1 MLRNFSQFRGMANQY
16 DDYSEYIDPV
26 FASVGATVY
35 SNELAKKIR
44 GENLKLKEQGKRVW
58 NLIPQDGFQERVCLA
73 DADLVI
79 CGGKK
84 GGGKVLTNDS
94 DIITP
99 FGMRKNGDL
108 KVGDIISNPCTG
120 GMERVVEIYEH
131 PAHDFYRLFF
141 DDGSWVDCGLEHLW
155 KVRQSGYTHKRRNLY
170 GLGVEDDYRIWTF
183 GMIKKWLDEQ
193 EEGKHYMSGAKCR
206 SRKYLIVPLCE
217 PVRFTRAGNCMRRT
231 DIDPYVIGAVIG
243 DGCLTESATRYCDA
257 RLTSADN
264 DIIRE
269 FKKAGVVVSAMT
281 QRKGSKATDYELMSD
296 KLREQLSISKLYG
309 CKSADKF
316 IPTCYKFAT
325 IDERKAIIQGLM
337 DTDGY
342 IDNRGHCY
350 FTSVSRTLA
359 EDVQFIIR
367 SLGGWA
373 SISVDTNTG
382 YKDSHGNSVK
392 CQDAYTVSIKMKDT
406 SMLFRLPRKKARC
419 RRFNGGL
426 SEVARRIVG
435 YEHIG
440 TKDGRC
446 ITVDSPDS
454 LYMTNDFIVTHN
466 TWVSLF
472 KALYYIYNPDVAMY
486 AFRRLEDD
494 VKRGPWKA
502 SKPIF
507 RGFGVAKEASYEW
520 SFLDGQGATM
530 KMEHLQDLGKVSDR
544 FRGAELA
551 YLDIE
556 ELPEFTRDNI
566 GVIQDFLAV
575 NRNTAGVR
583 SQMVCTCNPVGRSNK
598 LRILLDWY
606 IDPDT
611 DTIIPE
617 RDGKKRYLFFYG
629 KDITEIAWG
638 NSWQEVYSHPAAKQK
653 IDILLKGREGMSPE
667 DMILT
672 MQFIEGDYS
681 DNRILQLTDKRY
693 ISRLAS
699 SGGESVANDLQGVW
713 RDIDSGTGLI
723 TRDDMEAFFDN
734 AERRDGT
741 MRATADVALTG
752 DFMVLFAFDGHHVC
766 DMEAWRGAPT
776 DEIPAFIDKFLR
788 KNGVREENF
797 AYDSNGLGLWLKD
810 SFKRSFQFNN
820 KSAASDPK
828 LWNNLKSE
836 SAEKF
841 VKALKGREF
850 SISEELL
857 RRRFTDSKGHAFT
870 VSDRLME
877 ERMAIKRKDS
887 DEARFEIIAK
897 KQMKIEIGHSPDFV
911 EALFMVMPL
920 FERRKALVRTNFS
933 FIM

>member
-1 MLRNFSQFRGMANQY
+1 MMQIRVMDRKAEDLSG
-16 DDYSEYIDPV
+16 YIDPV

-44 GENLKLKEQGKRVW
+44 EDNLRLKTQGKRIWDLV
-58 NLIPQDGFQERVCLA
+58 PQEGFQERVCLA

-108 KVGDIISNPCTG
+108 KVGDIISDPCTG
-120 GMERVVEIYEH
+120 GMERVIEIYEH

-155 KVRQSGYTHKRRNLY
+155 KVRQTGYTHKRRNLY

-206 SRKYLIVPLCE
+206 SRKYLVVPLCE
-217 PVRFTRAGNCMRRT
+217 PVRFTRVGNCMRRT

-243 DGCLTESATRYCDA
+243 DGCLTESATRFCDA
-257 RLTSADN
+257 KFTSADD
-264 DIIRE
+264 DITRE
-269 FKKAGVVVSAMT
+269 LKRAGIVVST
-281 QRKGSKATDYELMSD
+281 LTRRKGSKATDYELLSD
-296 KLREQLSISKLYG
+296 KLREQLSMSKLYG
-309 CKSADKF
+309 CKSTDKF

-325 IDERKAIIQGLM
+325 IDERRAIIQGLM

-350 FTSVSRTLA
+350 FTSVSHTLA

-373 SISVDTNTG
+373 SISVDTNSG
-382 YKDSHGNSVK
+382 YKDSNGNFIK

-446 ITVDSPDS
+446 ITVDSPNS

-466 TWVSLF
+466 TWVSLY
-472 KALYYIYNPDVAMY
+472 KSLYYIHNPDVAMY

-507 RGFGVAKEASYEW
+507 RGFGTPKEASYEW
-520 SFLDGQGATM
+520 SFLDGAGATL

-566 GVIQDFLAV
+566 NVIQDFLSV
-575 NRNTAGVR
+575 NRNTAGVK

-598 LRILLDWY
+598 LRALLDWY
-606 IDPDT
+606 IDPET
-611 DTIIPE
+611 DTVIPE
-617 RDGKKRYLFFYG
+617 RDGRKRWLFFYG
-629 KDITEIAWG
+629 KDVTEIAWG
-638 NSWQEVYSHPAAKQK
+638 DSWQEVYDHPRARQK
-653 IDILLKGREGMSPE
+653 IDLLLKGRDDIGPE
-667 DMILT
+667 DLILT

-681 DNRILQLTDKRY
+681 DNKILQITDKRY

-699 SGGESVANDLQGVW
+699 SGGESVVNDLQGIW
-713 RDIDSGTGLI
+713 RDMDSGTGLI
-723 TRDDMEAFFDN
+723 TAADMEAFFN
-734 AERRDGT
+734 NTERRDGV

-820 KSAASDPK
+820 KSAASDSK

-850 SISEELL
+850 SISEDLL
-857 RRRFTDSKGHAFT
+857 RRQFTDRRGRTFN
-870 VSDRLME
+870 VRDRLMD
-877 ERMAIKRKDS
+877 ERRAVKRKDT
-887 DEARFEIIAK
+887 DEARFEIIVK
-897 KQMKIEIGHSPDFV
+897 KQMKLEIGHSPDFI

-920 FERRKALVRTNFS
+920 FERKTGLVRKNFD
-933 FIM
+933 FII

>member
-1 MLRNFSQFRGMANQY
+1 MARFTEEF
-16 DDYSEYIDPV
+16 SEYIDPV

-35 SNELAKKIR
+35 SNELAEKIR
-44 GENLKLKEQGKRVW
+44 GENLKLKAQGKRVW
-58 NLIPQDGFQERVCLA
+58 NLIPQKGFQERVCLA

-79 CGGKK
+79 CGGRK
-84 GGGKVLTNDS
+84 GGGKILTNDS

-99 FGMRKNGDL
+99 FGVRKNGDL
-108 KVGDIISNPCTG
+108 KVGDIISDPCTG
-120 GMERVVEIYEH
+120 GMERVIEIYEH
-131 PAHDFYRLFF
+131 PAHDFYRIFF
-141 DDGSWVDCGLEHLW
+141 DDGSWADCGLEHLW
-155 KVRQSGYTHKRRNLY
+155 KVRQTGYTHRRRRLY

-193 EEGKHYMSGAKCR
+193 EEGKHYMSGVKCR
-206 SRKYLIVPLCE
+206 SRKYLVIPLCE
-217 PVRFTRAGNCMRRT
+217 PVKFTRVGKDMEKT
-231 DIDPYVIGAVIG
+231 DIDPYVIGAIIG
-243 DGCLTESATRYCDA
+243 DGCLTEAATRCCDA
-257 RLTSADN
+257 KYTCAD
-264 DIIRE
+264 DEIIKEIER
-269 FKKAGVVVSAMT
+269 AGVSVSSPLR
-281 QRKGSKATDYELMSD
+281 RKSGRASDYELRSD
-296 KLREQLSISKLYG
+296 KLRGQLSMSKLYG
-309 CKSADKF
+309 CKSAGKF
-316 IPTCYKFAT
+316 IPACYKFAT
-325 IDERKAIIQGLM
+325 IDERLAIIQGLM

-342 IDNRGHCY
+342 IDKRGHCY

-359 EDVQFIIR
+359 EDVQFVIR

-382 YKDSHGNSVK
+382 YKDSHGNFVK

-406 SMLFRLPRKKARC
+406 SILFRLPRKKARC

-446 ITVDSPDS
+446 ITVDSPGS

-507 RGFGVAKEASYEW
+507 RGFGIPKEASYEW
-520 SFLDGQGATM
+520 SFLDGQGATL
-530 KMEHLQDLGKVSDR
+530 KMEHLQDLSKVSDR

-551 YLDIE
+551 YLDLE

-566 GVIQDFLAV
+566 NVIQDFLAV

-583 SQMVCTCNPVGRSNK
+583 SQMVCTCNPVGKSNK

-606 IDPDT
+606 IDPET
-611 DTIIPE
+611 DTVIPE

-638 NSWQEVYSHPAAKQK
+638 DSWQEVYSHPAAKQK
-653 IDILLKGREGMSPE
+653 IDLLLKGRDGMGPE

-713 RDIDSGTGLI
+713 RDIDSGSGLI
-723 TRDDMEAFFDN
+723 TREDMEAFFDN
-734 AERRDGT
+734 TERRDGT

-776 DEIPAFIDKFLR
+776 DEIPAFIDKFLE
-788 KNGVREENF
+788 KNGVRHENF
-797 AYDSNGLGLWLKD
+797 SYDSNGLGLWLKD
-810 SFKRSFQFNN
+810 SFKQSFQFNN
-820 KSAASDPK
+820 KSAASDTR

-850 SISEELL
+850 SISEDLL
-857 RRRFTDSKGHAFT
+857 RRTFTDSRGRSFT
-870 VSDRLME
+870 VADRLME
-877 ERMAIKRKDS
+877 ERMAVKRKDS

-897 KQMKIEIGHSPDFV
+897 KQMKLEIGHSPDFI

-920 FERRKALVRTNFS
+920 FERKKTLVRTNFD
-933 FIM
+933 FII

>member
-1 MLRNFSQFRGMANQY
+1 MTKRRTE
-16 DDYSEYIDPV
+16 DYSEHIDPV

-35 SNELAKKIR
+35 SGELARKLR
-44 GENLKLKEQGKRVW
+44 DENLRLKAQGRRVW
-58 NLIPQDGFQERVCLA
+58 NLIPQEGFQERVCLA

-94 DIITP
+94 DIVTP

-108 KVGDIISNPCTG
+108 KVGDIISDPCTG
-120 GMERVVEIYEH
+120 GMERVIEIYEH
-131 PAHDFYRLFF
+131 PGHDFYRVFF
-141 DDGSWVDCGLEHLW
+141 DDGSWADCGLEHLW
-155 KVRQSGYTHKRRNLY
+155 KVRQTGLTHKRRNLY
-170 GLGVEDDYRIWTF
+170 GPGVDDDYRIWTF
-183 GMIKKWLDEQ
+183 GMIKEWLDEQ
-193 EEGKHYMSGAKCR
+193 DMGAHHMNGAKCR
-206 SRKYLIVPLCE
+206 SKKHLVTPLCE
-217 PVRFTRAGNCMRRT
+217 PVKFTRVGNDMKRT
-231 DIDPYVIGAVIG
+231 DIDPYVIGAIIG
-243 DGCLTESATRYCDA
+243 DGCLTEAATRCCDA
-257 RLTSADN
+257 RYTSAD
-264 DIIRE
+264 DEIIKELER
-269 FKKAGVVVSAMT
+269 AGISVSSPSR
-281 QRKGSKATDYELMSD
+281 RKGSKSADYELRSD
-296 KLREQLSISKLYG
+296 KLREQLSISGLYG

-325 IDERKAIIQGLM
+325 IDERRAIVQGLM
-337 DTDGY
+337 DSDGY
-342 IDNRGHCY
+342 VDKRGHCSL
-350 FTSVSRTLA
+350 TSVSRTLA

-382 YKDSHGNSVK
+382 YKDDNGNFVK

-406 SMLFRLPRKKARC
+406 SVLFRLPRKKERC
-419 RRFNGGL
+419 RRVNGGL

-435 YEHIG
+435 YEHVG
-440 TKDGRC
+440 TQDGRC
-446 ITVDSPDS
+446 ITVDSQNS

-466 TWVSLF
+466 TWVSLY
-472 KALYYIYNPDVAMY
+472 KALYYLHNPDVSMY

-494 VKRGPWKA
+494 VRRGPWKA

-507 RGFGVAKEASYEW
+507 RGFGIPKEASYEW
-520 SFLDGQGATM
+520 SFLDGAGATL
-530 KMEHLQDLGKVSDR
+530 KMEHLQDLGKISDR

-566 GVIQDFLAV
+566 NIIQDFLSV

-598 LRILLDWY
+598 LRTFLDWY

-629 KDITEIAWG
+629 KDVTDIAWG
-638 NSWQEVYSHPAAKQK
+638 GTWQEVYDHPRAKQK
-653 IDILLKGREGMSPE
+653 IDMLLKGRDDMGPE

-681 DNRILQLTDKRY
+681 DNRILQLTDRRY
-693 ISRLAS
+693 ISRMAS
-699 SGGESVANDLQGVW
+699 SGDESVVQNLQGIW
-713 RDIDSGTGLI
+713 RDVDSGTGLI
-723 TRDDMEAFFDN
+723 SRDDMDAFFEN
-734 AERRDGT
+734 TERRDGT

-788 KNGVREENF
+788 KNGVRRENF
-797 AYDSNGLGLWLKD
+797 SYDSNGLGLWLKD
-810 SFKRSFQFNN
+810 SFKQSFQFNN
-820 KSAASDPK
+820 KSAASDSR

-841 VKALKGREF
+841 VKALKSREF
-850 SISEELL
+850 SISEEIL
-857 RRRFTDSKGHAFT
+857 RRQFTDMRNRTFT
-870 VSDRLME
+870 VRDRLME
-877 ERMAIKRKDS
+877 ERSAVKRKDT
-887 DEARFEIIAK
+887 DEARFEIISK
-897 KQMKIEIGHSPDFV
+897 KQMKLEIGHSPDFI

-920 FERRKALVRTNFS
+920 FERRRAMVRTNFS

>member
-1 MLRNFSQFRGMANQY
+1 MARFTEEF
-16 DDYSEYIDPV
+16 SEYIDPV

-44 GENLKLKEQGKRVW
+44 GENLKLKAQGKRVW
-58 NLIPQDGFQERVCLA
+58 NLIPQEGFQERVCLA

-79 CGGKK
+79 CGGRK

-99 FGMRKNGDL
+99 FGIRKNGDL
-108 KVGDIISNPCTG
+108 KVGDIISDPCTG
-120 GMERVVEIYEH
+120 GMERVIEIYEH

-141 DDGSWVDCGLEHLW
+141 DDGSWADCGLEHLW
-155 KVRQSGYTHKRRNLY
+155 KVRQTGYTHKRRRLY

-206 SRKYLIVPLCE
+206 SRKYLVVPLCE
-217 PVRFTRAGNCMRRT
+217 PVRFTRAGDCMRRT

-269 FKKAGVVVSAMT
+269 LKKAGVVVSAMT

-296 KLREQLSISKLYG
+296 KLREQLLISKLYS

-316 IPTCYKFAT
+316 IPACYKFAT
-325 IDERKAIIQGLM
+325 IDERRAIIQGLM

-342 IDNRGHCY
+342 VDKRGHCC

-382 YKDSHGNSVK
+382 YRNGNGDFIK

-406 SMLFRLPRKKARC
+406 SVLFRLPRKKERC

-426 SEVARRIVG
+426 SEVAKRIVG
-435 YEHIG
+435 YKHIG

-466 TWVSLF
+466 TWVSLY
-472 KALYYIYNPDVAMY
+472 KALYYIYNSDVAMY

-507 RGFGVAKEASYEW
+507 RGFGIPKEASYEW
-520 SFLDGQGATM
+520 SFLDGQGATL
-530 KMEHLQDLGKVSDR
+530 KMEHLQDLSKVSDR

-551 YLDIE
+551 YLDLE

-566 GVIQDFLAV
+566 NVIQDFLAV

-583 SQMVCTCNPVGRSNK
+583 SQMVCTCNPVGKSNK

-606 IDPDT
+606 IDPET
-611 DTIIPE
+611 DTVIPE

-638 NSWQEVYSHPAAKQK
+638 DSWQEVYSHPAAKQK
-653 IDILLKGREGMSPE
+653 IDLLLKGRDGMGPE

-713 RDIDSGTGLI
+713 RDIDSGSGLI
-723 TRDDMEAFFDN
+723 TREDMEVFFDN
-734 AERRDGT
+734 TERRDGT

-766 DMEAWRGAPT
+766 DMEAWRGAPS
-776 DEIPAFIDKFLR
+776 DEIPSFIDKFLR
-788 KNGVREENF
+788 KNGVRRENF
-797 AYDSNGLGLWLKD
+797 SYDSNGLGLWLKD
-810 SFKRSFQFNN
+810 SFKQSFQFNN
-820 KSAASDPK
+820 KSAASDTR

-841 VKALKGREF
+841 VKALKSREF
-850 SISEELL
+850 SISEDLL
-857 RRRFTDSKGHAFT
+857 RRRFTDSRGRTFSVA
-870 VSDRLME
+870 DRLME
-877 ERMAIKRKDS
+877 ERMAVKRKDS

-897 KQMKIEIGHSPDFV
+897 KQMKLEIGHSPDFI

-920 FERRKALVRTNFS
+920 FEKKKTLVRTNFD
-933 FIM
+933 FII

>member
-1 MLRNFSQFRGMANQY
+1 MARFTEEF
-16 DDYSEYIDPV
+16 SEYIDPV

-44 GENLKLKEQGKRVW
+44 GENLKLKAQGKRVW
-58 NLIPQDGFQERVCLA
+58 NLIPQEGFQERVCLA

-79 CGGKK
+79 CGGRK
-84 GGGKVLTNDS
+84 GGGKILTNDS

-108 KVGDIISNPCTG
+108 KVGDIISDPCTG
-120 GMERVVEIYEH
+120 GMERVIEIYEH
-131 PAHDFYRLFF
+131 PAHDFYRIFF

-155 KVRQSGYTHKRRNLY
+155 KVRQTGHTHRRRRLY

-193 EEGKHYMSGAKCR
+193 EEGKHCMSGAKCR
-206 SRKYLIVPLCE
+206 SKKYLVIPLCE
-217 PVRFTRAGNCMRRT
+217 PVKFTRVGKDMEKT
-231 DIDPYVIGAVIG
+231 DIDPYVIGAIIG
-243 DGCLTESATRYCDA
+243 DGCLTETATRFCDA
-257 RLTSADN
+257 KFTSADD

-269 FKKAGVVVSAMT
+269 LKRAGIVVST
-281 QRKGSKATDYELMSD
+281 LTRRKGSKATDYELRSD

-316 IPTCYKFAT
+316 IPACYKFAT
-325 IDERKAIIQGLM
+325 IDERLAIIQGLM

-342 IDNRGHCY
+342 IDKRGHCCY
-350 FTSVSRTLA
+350 TSVSRRLA
-359 EDVQFIIR
+359 EDVQFVIR

-382 YKDSHGNSVK
+382 YKDSHGNFVK

-406 SMLFRLPRKKARC
+406 SILFRLPRKKARC

-426 SEVARRIVG
+426 SEVAKRIVG

-507 RGFGVAKEASYEW
+507 RGFGIPKEASYEW
-520 SFLDGQGATM
+520 SFLDGQGATL
-530 KMEHLQDLGKVSDR
+530 KMEHLQDLSKVSDR

-551 YLDIE
+551 YLDLE

-583 SQMVCTCNPVGRSNK
+583 SQMVCTCNPVGKSNK
-598 LRILLDWY
+598 LRTLLDWY
-606 IDPDT
+606 IDPET
-611 DTIIPE
+611 DTVIPE

-653 IDILLKGREGMSPE
+653 IDLLLKGRDGMGPE

-713 RDIDSGTGLI
+713 RDIDSGSGLI
-723 TRDDMEAFFDN
+723 TREDMEAFFDN
-734 AERRDGT
+734 TERRDGT

-752 DFMVLFAFDGHHVC
+752 DFMVLFAFDGRHVC

-776 DEIPAFIDKFLR
+776 DEIPAFIDKFLS
-788 KNGVREENF
+788 KNGVRRENF
-797 AYDSNGLGLWLKD
+797 SYDSNGLGLWLKD
-810 SFKRSFQFNN
+810 SFKQSFQFNN
-820 KSAASDPK
+820 KSAASDTR

-857 RRRFTDSKGHAFT
+857 RRTYTDSRGRTFSVA
-870 VSDRLME
+870 DRLME
-877 ERMAIKRKDS
+877 ERMAVKRKDA

-897 KQMKIEIGHSPDFV
+897 KQMKLEIGHSPDFI

-920 FERRKALVRTNFS
+920 FERKKTMARTNFD
-933 FIM
+933 FII

>member
-1 MLRNFSQFRGMANQY
+1 MARFTEEF
-16 DDYSEYIDPV
+16 SEYIDPV

-44 GENLKLKEQGKRVW
+44 GENLKLKAQGKRVW
-58 NLIPQDGFQERVCLA
+58 NLIPQEGFQERVCLA

-79 CGGKK
+79 CGGRK

-99 FGMRKNGDL
+99 FGIRKNGDL
-108 KVGDIISNPCTG
+108 KVGDIISDPCTG
-120 GMERVVEIYEH
+120 GMERVIEIYEH
-131 PAHDFYRLFF
+131 PAHDFYRIFF

-155 KVRQSGYTHKRRNLY
+155 KVRQTGYTHKRRRLY

-206 SRKYLIVPLCE
+206 SRKYLVVPLCE

-257 RLTSADN
+257 RLTSVDS

-269 FKKAGVVVSAMT
+269 LKKAGVVVSAMT
-281 QRKGSKATDYELMSD
+281 QRKGSKTTDYELMSD
-296 KLREQLSISKLYG
+296 KLREQLLISKLYG

-316 IPTCYKFAT
+316 IPACYKFAT
-325 IDERKAIIQGLM
+325 IDERRAIIQGLM

-373 SISVDTNTG
+373 SISIDTNSG
-382 YKDSHGNSVK
+382 YKDSNGDFVK
-392 CQDAYTVSIKMKDT
+392 CQDAYTVSIKTKDT
-406 SMLFRLPRKKARC
+406 SELFRLPRKKARC

-435 YEHIG
+435 YKHIG

-466 TWVSLF
+466 TWVSLY

-507 RGFGVAKEASYEW
+507 RGFGIPKEASYEW
-520 SFLDGQGATM
+520 SFLDGQGATL
-530 KMEHLQDLGKVSDR
+530 KMEHLQDLSKVSDR

-551 YLDIE
+551 YLDLE

-566 GVIQDFLAV
+566 NVIQDFLAV

-583 SQMVCTCNPVGRSNK
+583 SQMVCTCNPVGKSNK

-606 IDPDT
+606 IDPET
-611 DTIIPE
+611 DTVIPE

-638 NSWQEVYSHPAAKQK
+638 DSWQEVYSHPAAKQK
-653 IDILLKGREGMSPE
+653 IDLLLKGRDGMGPE

-681 DNRILQLTDKRY
+681 NNRILQLTDKRY

-713 RDIDSGTGLI
+713 RDIDSGSGLI
-723 TRDDMEAFFDN
+723 TREDMEAFFDN
-734 AERRDGT
+734 TERRDGT

-766 DMEAWRGAPT
+766 DMEAWRGAPS
-776 DEIPAFIDKFLR
+776 DEIPSFIDKFLR

-820 KSAASDPK
+820 KSAASDPR

-841 VKALKGREF
+841 VKAFKGREF

-857 RRRFTDSKGHAFT
+857 RRRFTDSRGRSFSIA
-870 VSDRLME
+870 DRLME
-877 ERMAIKRKDS
+877 ERMAVKRKDS
-887 DEARFEIIAK
+887 GEARFEIISK
-897 KQMKIEIGHSPDFV
+897 KQMKLEIGHSPDFM

-920 FERRKALVRTNFS
+920 FEKKKTLVRTNFD
-933 FIM
+933 FII